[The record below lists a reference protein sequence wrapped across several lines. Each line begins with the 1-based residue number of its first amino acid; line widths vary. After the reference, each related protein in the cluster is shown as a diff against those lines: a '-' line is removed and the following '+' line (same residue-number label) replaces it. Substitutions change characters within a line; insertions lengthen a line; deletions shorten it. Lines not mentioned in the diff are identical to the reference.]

1 MNIKITPNPLFGHV
15 HVIGSKSYAHR
26 ALIAASLAHGKSTV
40 RNYPSSDDVT
50 ATKSALKNFGI
61 SFDGD
66 HIEGHIW
73 IYQHTPIDCKAS
85 GSTLRFL
92 IPLALLVKQEVI
104 FTGVKRLFERPLDV
118 YESIFD
124 KSQFYKTHQGV
135 STKGP
140 IYQRVFK
147 VDGSKSS
154 QFLTGLLFTLPL
166 LPYDSTI
173 EIMSSL
179 QSESYVEITLD
190 ILRQSNIVIKRQ
202 DDIFNIQGNQ
212 TYQPISYEV
221 EGDYSQAAFFMVAGT
236 IGQRITLSNLTLN
249 SLQGDRKVISI
260 INQMGG
266 HIEFDDKKNQ
276 FTVHPSQTIGIE
288 IDLNDI
294 PDLGPILMVLASLS
308 KGKTT
313 FKNVERL
320 RYKESDRLS
329 VMMEILT
336 QNGIKIEL
344 NNEILI
350 IEGKNSFIGGMAHQT
365 HGDHRIAMALAIMSI
380 RCESSIIIEHAE
392 VVSKSYPD
400 FFEVFKMLG
409 GKYE

>member
-1 MNIKITPNPLFGHV
+1 
-15 HVIGSKSYAHR
+15 
-26 ALIAASLAHGKSTV
+26 
-40 RNYPSSDDVT
+40 
-50 ATKSALKNFGI
+50 
-61 SFDGD
+61 
-66 HIEGHIW
+66 
-73 IYQHTPIDCKAS
+73 
-85 GSTLRFL
+85 
-92 IPLALLVKQEVI
+92 
-104 FTGVKRLFERPLDV
+104 
-118 YESIFD
+118 
-124 KSQFYKTHQGV
+124 
-135 STKGP
+135 
-140 IYQRVFK
+140 
-147 VDGSKSS
+147 
-154 QFLTGLLFTLPL
+154 
-166 LPYDSTI
+166 
-173 EIMSSL
+173 MSSL